1 MVVGSLA
8 GRAHRLHAII
18 DVDASRRAGLQPL
31 DVARAFLDGGARL
44 LQLRAKALD
53 SRAFLELADALVAA
67 ARPYAA
73 SVIINDRTDITL
85 LSDAAGVHVGQDDL
99 PPRAVRHLLGQD
111 RIVGFSTHTVAQIE
125 AGVREPVSYIAVGPV
140 FGTTSKD
147 TGYDAIGLELVATA
161 AKLAGS
167 IPVVAIGGI
176 TLENASSVIAAG
188 ATSIA
193 VIGDLLAGGDP
204 ARRVRAFLQS
214 LGV

>member
-1 MVVGSLA
+1 MVAGSFA
-8 GRAHRLHAII
+8 GPAHRLHAIV
-18 DVDASRRAGLQPL
+18 DVDASRRAGLHPL
-31 DVARAFLDGGARL
+31 DVVRAFLDGGARM

-53 SRAFLELADALVAA
+53 SHAFLELADAMVAA

-73 SVIINDRTDITL
+73 SVIINDRPDIAL

-99 PPRAVRHLLGQD
+99 PPRAVRQLLGRN

-125 AGVREPVSYIAVGPV
+125 AAVGEPVSYVAIGPV

-147 TGYDAIGLELVATA
+147 TGYDAIGLERVATA
-161 AKLAGS
+161 ATLAGS

-188 ATSIA
+188 AMSVA

-204 ARRVRAFLQS
+204 ERRVRAFLQS